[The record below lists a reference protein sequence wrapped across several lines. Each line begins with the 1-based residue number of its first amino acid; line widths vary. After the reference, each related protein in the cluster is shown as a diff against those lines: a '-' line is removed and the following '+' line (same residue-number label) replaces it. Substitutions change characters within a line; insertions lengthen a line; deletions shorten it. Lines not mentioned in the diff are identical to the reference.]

1 MPDSPEPHVSV
12 TLAEIARIAGVG
24 RAAVSNWRRRHS
36 SFPRPVGGTDTS
48 PQFSL
53 SQVEEWLRAQGKLGA
68 DEGGRERLWPRF
80 EALGDRELMGLAIA
94 AVGARAGRAEQAAGP
109 SSKRRPRSAPG
120 APAAPPAPV
129 HLPVEAE
136 LSEAQEQAV
145 EQAVRLAGED
155 GAAETFGFL
164 LGRWLG
170 THVRQITTTP
180 EPLAA
185 LMTELAELVGG
196 GPEGERSGGGPWTVL
211 DPACGVGG
219 LLTAAV
225 LRWGADGELRLSG
238 QDSDP
243 VLVDLAAARLAL
255 TTVPEPR
262 PDRPAGARRGGKRA
276 AAPEQARTTDLRL
289 ADSLREDG
297 PAFRGDADVVL
308 CNPPFNERDWG
319 HAELATDP
327 RWVYGHPPRTEPELA
342 WVQHA
347 LACLRP
353 GGTAVLLLPPAV
365 ASRRAGRRI
374 RAALLR
380 AGALRAVIALPP
392 GAAPPHG
399 VALHLWVLRSPA
411 APAAA
416 GTDLLF
422 VDAAQTQ
429 PGRTAAAPV
438 PAGPVP
444 AGPGSAGPA
453 AGATAGTT
461 AGPAGKAAL
470 DWTVLSDTV
479 LSAVRAHC
487 TPDAD
492 REPADGAENLPG
504 TKVVPV
510 IELLDEQVDLT
521 PARHVPVAA
530 PVAGPGF
537 GECWSRFGGLL
548 DELRATAAGLS
559 PLTLARE
566 ADDTPGSQGPTTVGE
581 LARAGALTVHA
592 GQSPADGTVRDAAS
606 AAVDGSVPYLT
617 VQSLLLG
624 GAPTGRVSHADAAKG
639 RETGTLTVTEPTD
652 VVVIGS
658 SRVFNAWVD
667 DGGPTVLG
675 PQIHALRADPAV
687 IDPWFL
693 AGCLRAPANA
703 RQAGTHAS
711 ATSRIDVRRLQIPR
725 LPLAEQRRYGEIFR
739 RLASFEGL
747 LREARGLGTELTRSL
762 SDGLAAGRLT
772 AQPPGDGG

>member
-1 MPDSPEPHVSV
+1 MPDTPEPHVSV

-53 SQVEEWLRAQGKLGA
+53 SQVEEWLRAQGKLGG
-68 DEGGRERLWPRF
+68 DGGARERLWPRF

-94 AVGARAGRAEQAAGP
+94 AVGARAGGAGGPAGP
-109 SSKRRPRSAPG
+109 
-120 APAAPPAPV
+120 AASGPV
-129 HLPVEAE
+129 HLPVDVE
-136 LSEAQEQAV
+136 LSGAQEQAV
-145 EQAVRLAGED
+145 EQAVRLAEQD
-155 GAAETFGFL
+155 GVAETFGFL

-185 LMTELAELVGG
+185 LMAELAELVGG
-196 GPEGERSGGGPWTVL
+196 GPGGERSGGGPWTVL

-225 LRWGADGELRLSG
+225 HRWGASGELRLSG
-238 QDSDP
+238 QDHDP

-255 TTVPEPR
+255 TPVPEPEAGR
-262 PDRPAGARRGGKRA
+262 AGGARRGRKGA
-276 AAPEQARTTDLRL
+276 AAPGRPRTTELRL

-297 PAFRGDADVVL
+297 PAFRGEADVVL

-380 AGALRAVIALPP
+380 AGALRAVVALPP

-422 VDAAQTQ
+422 VDAAQNQ
-429 PGRTAAAPV
+429 PGRTAGAPA
-438 PAGPVP
+438 PAGS
-444 AGPGSAGPA
+444 G
-453 AGATAGTT
+453 TAGTT
-461 AGPAGKAAL
+461 PGPAGKATL
-470 DWTVLSDTV
+470 DWAVLSATVLT
-479 LSAVRAHC
+479 AVRAHC
-487 TPDAD
+487 APDAE
-492 REPADGAENLPG
+492 RGAAAGPAGLPG
-504 TKVVPV
+504 TKAVPV

-521 PARHVPVAA
+521 PARQVPVAA
-530 PVAGPGF
+530 PVAGPGL
-537 GECWSRFGGLL
+537 GESWSRFDGVL
-548 DELRATAAGLS
+548 DELRAAAAGLS
-559 PLTLARE
+559 PLSLSRE
-566 ADDTPGSQGPTTVGE
+566 AGENPASQGPATVGE

-592 GQSPADGTVRDAAS
+592 GQSPADGVVRDAAS
-606 AAVDGSVPYLT
+606 AAVDGAVPYLT
-617 VQSLLLG
+617 VQNLLLG
-624 GAPTGRVSHADAAKG
+624 GAPAGRVSHADAAKG
-639 RETGTLTVTEPTD
+639 RETGSLTVTEPTD

-667 DGGPTVLG
+667 TGGPTVLG
-675 PQIHALRADPAV
+675 PQIHALRADPSV
-687 IDPWFL
+687 LDPWFL

-725 LPLAEQRRYGEIFR
+725 LPLAEQRRYGEVFR
-739 RLASFEGL
+739 RLASFEDL
-747 LREARGLGTELTRSL
+747 LREARGLGTELARGL
-762 SDGLAAGRLT
+762 SDGLAAGRLAT
-772 AQPPGDGG
+772 ENRGSGNN

>member
-1 MPDSPEPHVSV
+1 MPDTPEPHVSV

-36 SFPRPVGGTDTS
+36 SFPRPVGGTDAS

-94 AVGARAGRAEQAAGP
+94 AVGTRAGRAEPAAGP
-109 SSKRRPRSAPG
+109 SPRPTPEDAPG
-120 APAAPPAPV
+120 TPPAPSGSV
-129 HLPVEAE
+129 RPPVDAE

-145 EQAVRLAGED
+145 EQAVRVAGED
-155 GAAETFGFL
+155 GLAETFGFL

-196 GPEGERSGGGPWTVL
+196 GPGSARADGGPWTVL

-225 LRWGADGELRLSG
+225 HRWGAHGELRLSG

-255 TTVPEPR
+255 TDPREPR
-262 PDRPAGARRGGKRA
+262 AGRPGARRGRKRA
-276 AAPEQARTTDLRL
+276 SAAPRPARTTDLRP

-297 PAFRGDADVVL
+297 PAFRGEADVVL

-399 VALHLWVLRSPA
+399 VALHLWVLRSPVS
-411 APAAA
+411 PAEA
-416 GTDLLF
+416 GSDLLF
-422 VDAAQTQ
+422 VDAAQSR
-429 PGRTAAAPV
+429 PGRAAGAAP
-438 PAGPVP
+438 P
-444 AGPGSAGPA
+444 AGPGADGTGTATA
-453 AGATAGTT
+453 AGA
-461 AGPAGKAAL
+461 AGKAAL
-470 DWTVLSDTV
+470 DWTVLRDTV
-479 LSAVRAHC
+479 LTAVRAHRA
-487 TPDAD
+487 PDPDRGAADAD
-492 REPADGAENLPG
+492 VPPG
-504 TKVVPV
+504 TKAVPV
-510 IELLDEQVDLT
+510 IDLLDEQVDLT

-530 PVAGPGF
+530 PVAGPGL
-537 GECWSRFGGLL
+537 GESWSDFGGLL
-548 DELRATAAGLS
+548 DRLRATAAELS
-559 PLTLARE
+559 PLTLAPDA
-566 ADDTPGSQGPTTVGE
+566 ADAPGSQGPTTVGE
-581 LARAGALTVHA
+581 LARAGALTVHT
-592 GQSPADGTVRDAAS
+592 GQSPADGVVRDAAS

-617 VQSLLLG
+617 VQHLLLG
-624 GAPTGRVSHADAAKG
+624 SAPNGRVSHADAAKG
-639 RETGTLTVTEPTD
+639 RETGTLTVTEPDD

-658 SRVFNAWVD
+658 SRVFDAWVD

-675 PQIHALRADPAV
+675 PQIHALRVDPSV
-687 IDPWFL
+687 LDPWFL

-725 LPLAEQRRYGEIFR
+725 LPLAEQRRYGEVFR
-739 RLASFEGL
+739 RLASFDGL
-747 LREARGLGTELTRSL
+747 LREARALGTELTRTL

-772 AQPPGDGG
+772 AEDRGNEG